1 MRDNLHCDPPQ
12 DYTPP
17 PPMDKLVAQRIRAS
31 IQRHGGILRAAY
43 RLRVDKS
50 YFSRV
55 RTGKQAP
62 GPEFLDALGLETHTI
77 IRPKRA
83 KYVTRPKPR
92 KRPRRS
98 RHAQ

>member
-31 IQRHGGILRAAY
+31 IQQHGGILRAAL

-62 GPEFLDALGLETHTI
+62 GPEFLAALGLETHTI

-83 KYVTRPKPR
+83 TRHTPR
-92 KRPRRS
+92 KRSRRA